1 MRSRIFSSKYIKTV
15 SKGQAWIPAFLTLGF
30 ILAFPVIGLEK
41 LGSWRNL
48 GYTQDQ
54 ITLLYYRL
62 WKDGFVLT
70 GMAVAM
76 AAGFMNAVNGFLYLY
91 SRKKTDFYHSLPMK
105 RSELFA
111 EKAVMGLIYYLVP
124 YIVIEFLTVCVG
136 AARGLFSLEL
146 MGMAVKMLCLHLLVY
161 LMIYFSVVLV
171 LCITGNMLMGI
182 LTLGGMYLYGIALEF
197 VLAACGLTFLDTF
210 IDKRYG
216 IMAFLLKDAS
226 PAAFAFSLA
235 DAYSAGHAAKYLV
248 ALVILI
254 VVLAVLSW
262 IAYEKRPSEA
272 AGRSMVY
279 RWVAVLVKF
288 MVVIPTGLAVGWIF
302 YPQADGGTKLIWWVF
317 GLILGTVLS
326 HGMIE
331 IIYHMSFQK
340 FFAKKMQLVLAGV
353 LVFGCAMIYQK
364 DLLHFDSYLPKQE
377 ELASVNISNGYDQD
391 YYAHIEKAAD
401 GEFYDLTDNYNWY
414 DPANALTGAD
424 GIGDETYEAL
434 ENIVKDSLNVD
445 KAKKRSYFIS
455 VKYTLKSGRVVCR
468 GYWAD
473 VKNLRTLMKGLYAE
487 ENLKEKKYEFLDLDE
502 KYLTTIGMTDACGM
516 GYSIFQNDDRQ
527 KQELL
532 DALKKDIESA
542 SAEDMMEEIII
553 QLDFNY
559 ALPVR
564 SNINSFVPGKNNE
577 EVTYV
582 DWNLG
587 VPPSFKNTL
596 AILKKTGYPLTIEE
610 LDINKISL
618 TYYEEENISEQ
629 EEFFYTKPEEIKAIQ
644 NALVLERNAYA
655 GGDTETVS
663 NVAVAVY
670 MEQGEM
676 MNSLFLKRADVPDFV
691 LDKMQE
697 LGISP
702 EFSDNSDDDGDTM
715 TTYQKTINS
724 SGRWLA
730 WFGK

>member
-364 DLLHFDSYLPKQE
+364 DLLHFDSYLPKQQD
-377 ELASVNISNGYDQD
+377 LASVSLSNGFDMD
-391 YYAHIEKAAD
+391 YYSHIERSAD
-401 GEFYDLTDNYNWY
+401 GNFYALTDNYNWY
-414 DPANALTGAD
+414 DQSNALTGAE
-424 GIGDETYEAL
+424 GIGDETYKAL
-434 ENIVKDSLNVD
+434 ENIVKDSPNVD
-445 KAKKRSYFIS
+445 TEQKRSAFIS
-455 VKYTLKSGRVVCR
+455 VKYTLKSGRIVCR

-473 VKNLRTLMKGLYAE
+473 VQNLKSLMKGLYAE

-502 KYLTTIGMTDACGM
+502 KYLTRIGMTDASGM
-516 GYSIFQNDDRQ
+516 GYDIFQNDSRQ

-532 DALKKDIESA
+532 DALKKDIELA
-542 SAEDMMEEIII
+542 SAEEMVEETTIR
-553 QLDFNY
+553 LDFNY
-559 ALPVR
+559 VLPI
-564 SNINSFVPGKNNE
+564 SNDVNSLVPGQNKE
-577 EVTYV
+577 EVTYA

-596 AILKKTGYPLTIEE
+596 AILEKTGYPLTIEE

-618 TYYEEENISEQ
+618 TYYEEEDASAQ
-629 EEFFYTKPEEIKAIQ
+629 EEVSYTKLEEIKAIQ
-644 NALVLERNAYA
+644 NALILEQTDYA
-655 GGDTETVS
+655 SGDTKVVS
-663 NVAVAVY
+663 NVIVTVY
-670 MEQGEM
+670 TEKGETV
-676 MNSLFLKRADVPDFV
+676 NSMVLKSTDVPDFV

-702 EFSDNSDDDGDTM
+702 EVSDDSDDDGDTI
-715 TTYQKTINS
+715 TTY
-724 SGRWLA
+724 
-730 WFGK
+730 

>member
-1 MRSRIFSSKYIKTV
+1 
-15 SKGQAWIPAFLTLGF
+15 
-30 ILAFPVIGLEK
+30 
-41 LGSWRNL
+41 
-48 GYTQDQ
+48 
-54 ITLLYYRL
+54 
-62 WKDGFVLT
+62 
-70 GMAVAM
+70 
-76 AAGFMNAVNGFLYLY
+76 MNAVNGFLYLY

-364 DLLHFDSYLPKQE
+364 DLLHFDSYLPKQQ
-377 ELASVNISNGYDQD
+377 ELASVSLSNGFDMD
-391 YYAHIEKAAD
+391 YYSHIERSAD
-401 GEFYDLTDNYNWY
+401 GNFYALTDNYNWY
-414 DPANALTGAD
+414 DPSNALTGAE
-424 GIGDETYEAL
+424 GIGDETYKAL
-434 ENIVKDSLNVD
+434 ENIVKDSPNVD
-445 KAKKRSYFIS
+445 TEQKRSAFIS

-473 VKNLRTLMKGLYAE
+473 VQNLKSLMKGLYAE
-487 ENLKEKKYEFLDLDE
+487 EDLKEKKYEFLDLDE
-502 KYLTTIGMTDACGM
+502 KYLTRIGMTDASGM
-516 GYSIFQNDDRQ
+516 GYDIFQNDSRQ

-542 SAEDMMEEIII
+542 SAEAMVEETTIR
-553 QLDFNY
+553 LDFNY
-559 ALPVR
+559 VLPIRNDV
-564 SNINSFVPGKNNE
+564 NSLVPGQNKE
-577 EVTYV
+577 EVTYA

-596 AILKKTGYPLTIEE
+596 AILEKTGYPLSIEE

-618 TYYEEENISEQ
+618 TYYEEEDASTQ
-629 EEFFYTKPEEIKAIQ
+629 EEVSYTKPKEIKAIQ
-644 NALVLERNAYA
+644 NALILEQTDYA
-655 GGDTETVS
+655 SGDTKVVS
-663 NVAVAVY
+663 NVIVTVY
-670 MEQGEM
+670 TEKGETV
-676 MNSLFLKRADVPDFV
+676 NSMVLKSADVPDFV

-702 EFSDNSDDDGDTM
+702 EFSDDSDDDGDTI

>member
-1 MRSRIFSSKYIKTV
+1 
-15 SKGQAWIPAFLTLGF
+15 
-30 ILAFPVIGLEK
+30 
-41 LGSWRNL
+41 
-48 GYTQDQ
+48 
-54 ITLLYYRL
+54 
-62 WKDGFVLT
+62 
-70 GMAVAM
+70 
-76 AAGFMNAVNGFLYLY
+76 
-91 SRKKTDFYHSLPMK
+91 
-105 RSELFA
+105 
-111 EKAVMGLIYYLVP
+111 
-124 YIVIEFLTVCVG
+124 
-136 AARGLFSLEL
+136 
-146 MGMAVKMLCLHLLVY
+146 
-161 LMIYFSVVLV
+161 
-171 LCITGNMLMGI
+171 
-182 LTLGGMYLYGIALEF
+182 
-197 VLAACGLTFLDTF
+197 
-210 IDKRYG
+210 
-216 IMAFLLKDAS
+216 MAFLLKDAS

-364 DLLHFDSYLPKQE
+364 DLLHFDSYLPKQQ
-377 ELASVNISNGYDQD
+377 ELASVSLSNGFDMD
-391 YYAHIEKAAD
+391 YYSHIERSAD
-401 GEFYDLTDNYNWY
+401 GNFYALTDNYNWY
-414 DPANALTGAD
+414 DPSNALTGAE
-424 GIGDETYEAL
+424 GIGDETYKAL
-434 ENIVKDSLNVD
+434 ENIVKDSPNVD
-445 KAKKRSYFIS
+445 TEQKRSAFIS
-455 VKYTLKSGRVVCR
+455 VKYTLKSRRVVCR

-473 VKNLRTLMKGLYAE
+473 VQNLKSLMKGLYAE
-487 ENLKEKKYEFLDLDE
+487 EDLKEKKYEFLDLDE
-502 KYLTTIGMTDACGM
+502 KYLTRIGMTDASGM
-516 GYSIFQNDDRQ
+516 GYDIFQNDSRQ

-542 SAEDMMEEIII
+542 SAEAMVEETTIR
-553 QLDFNY
+553 LDFNY
-559 ALPVR
+559 VLPIRNDV
-564 SNINSFVPGKNNE
+564 NSLVPGQNKE
-577 EVTYV
+577 EVTYA

-596 AILKKTGYPLTIEE
+596 AILEKTGYPLSIEE

-618 TYYEEENISEQ
+618 TYYEEEDASTQ
-629 EEFFYTKPEEIKAIQ
+629 EEVSYTKPKEIKAIQ
-644 NALVLERNAYA
+644 NALILEQTDYA
-655 GGDTETVS
+655 SGDTKVVS
-663 NVAVAVY
+663 NVIVTVY
-670 MEQGEM
+670 TEKGETV
-676 MNSLFLKRADVPDFV
+676 NSMVLKSADVPDFV

-702 EFSDNSDDDGDTM
+702 EFSDDSDDDGDTI

>member
-364 DLLHFDSYLPKQE
+364 DLLHFDSYLPKQQ
-377 ELASVNISNGYDQD
+377 ELASVSLSNGFDMD
-391 YYAHIEKAAD
+391 YYSHAD
-401 GEFYDLTDNYNWY
+401 GNFYALTDNYNWY
-414 DPANALTGAD
+414 DPSNALTGAE
-424 GIGDETYEAL
+424 GIGDETYKAL
-434 ENIVKDSLNVD
+434 ENIVKDSPNVD
-445 KAKKRSYFIS
+445 TEQKRSAFIS

-473 VKNLRTLMKGLYAE
+473 VQNLKSLMKGLYAE
-487 ENLKEKKYEFLDLDE
+487 EDLKEKKYEFLDLDE
-502 KYLTTIGMTDACGM
+502 KYLTRIGMTDASGM
-516 GYSIFQNDDRQ
+516 GYDIFQNDSRQ

-542 SAEDMMEEIII
+542 SAEAMVEETTIR
-553 QLDFNY
+553 LDFNY
-559 ALPVR
+559 VLPIRNDV
-564 SNINSFVPGKNNE
+564 NSLVPGQNKE
-577 EVTYV
+577 EVTYA

-596 AILKKTGYPLTIEE
+596 AILEKTGYPLSIEE

-618 TYYEEENISEQ
+618 TYYEEEDASTQ
-629 EEFFYTKPEEIKAIQ
+629 EEVSYTKPKEIKAIQ
-644 NALVLERNAYA
+644 NALILEQTDYA
-655 GGDTETVS
+655 SGDTKVVS
-663 NVAVAVY
+663 NVIVTVY
-670 MEQGEM
+670 TEKGETV
-676 MNSLFLKRADVPDFV
+676 NSMVLKSADVPDFV

-702 EFSDNSDDDGDTM
+702 EFSDDSDDDGDTI

>member
-15 SKGQAWIPAFLTLGF
+15 SKGQAWIPAFLALGF

-136 AARGLFSLEL
+136 SARGLFSLEL

-197 VLAACGLTFLDTF
+197 ALVACGLTFLDTF

-235 DAYSAGHAAKYLV
+235 AAYSAGHAAKYLV

-272 AGRSMVY
+272 AERSMVY

-364 DLLHFDSYLPKQE
+364 DLLHFDSYLPKQQ
-377 ELASVNISNGYDQD
+377 ELASVSLSNGFDMD
-391 YYAHIEKAAD
+391 YYSHIERSAD
-401 GEFYDLTDNYNWY
+401 GNFYALTDNYNWY
-414 DPANALTGAD
+414 DPSNALTGAE
-424 GIGDETYEAL
+424 GIGDETYKAL
-434 ENIVKDSLNVD
+434 ENIVKDSPNVD
-445 KAKKRSYFIS
+445 TEQKRSAFIS

-473 VKNLRTLMKGLYAE
+473 VQNLKSLMKGLYAE
-487 ENLKEKKYEFLDLDE
+487 EDLKEKKYEFLDLDE
-502 KYLTTIGMTDACGM
+502 KYLTRIGMTDASGM
-516 GYSIFQNDDRQ
+516 GYDIFQNDSRQ

-532 DALKKDIESA
+532 AALKKDIESA
-542 SAEDMMEEIII
+542 SAEEMVEETTIR
-553 QLDFNY
+553 LDFNY
-559 ALPVR
+559 VLPVR
-564 SNINSFVPGKNNE
+564 NDVNSLVPGQNKE
-577 EVTYV
+577 EVMYA

-596 AILKKTGYPLTIEE
+596 AILEKTGYPLSIEE

-618 TYYEEENISEQ
+618 TYYEEEDASTQ
-629 EEFFYTKPEEIKAIQ
+629 EEVSYTKPKEIKAIQ
-644 NALVLERNAYA
+644 NALILDQTDYA
-655 GGDTETVS
+655 SGDTKGVS
-663 NVAVAVY
+663 NVIVTVY
-670 MEQGEM
+670 TEKGETV
-676 MNSLFLKRADVPDFV
+676 NSMVLKSADVPDFV

-702 EFSDNSDDDGDTM
+702 EVSDDSDDDGDTI
-715 TTYQKTINS
+715 TTY
-724 SGRWLA
+724 
-730 WFGK
+730 

>member
-1 MRSRIFSSKYIKTV
+1 M
-15 SKGQAWIPAFLTLGF
+15 
-30 ILAFPVIGLEK
+30 IGLEK

-364 DLLHFDSYLPKQE
+364 DLLHFDSYLPKQQ
-377 ELASVNISNGYDQD
+377 ELASVSLSNGFDMD
-391 YYAHIEKAAD
+391 YYSHIERSAD
-401 GEFYDLTDNYNWY
+401 GNFYALTDNYNWY
-414 DPANALTGAD
+414 DPSNALTGAE
-424 GIGDETYEAL
+424 GIGDETYKAL
-434 ENIVKDSLNVD
+434 ENIVKDSPNVD
-445 KAKKRSYFIS
+445 TEQKRSAFIS
-455 VKYTLKSGRVVCR
+455 VKYTLKSRRVVCR

-473 VKNLRTLMKGLYAE
+473 VQNLKSLMKGLYAE
-487 ENLKEKKYEFLDLDE
+487 EDLKEKKYEFLDLDE
-502 KYLTTIGMTDACGM
+502 KYLTRIGMTDASGM
-516 GYSIFQNDDRQ
+516 GYDIFQNDSRQ

-542 SAEDMMEEIII
+542 SAEAMVEETTIR
-553 QLDFNY
+553 LDFNY
-559 ALPVR
+559 VLPIRNDV
-564 SNINSFVPGKNNE
+564 NSLVPGQNKE
-577 EVTYV
+577 EVTYA

-596 AILKKTGYPLTIEE
+596 AILEKTGYPLSIEE

-618 TYYEEENISEQ
+618 TYYEEEDASTQ
-629 EEFFYTKPEEIKAIQ
+629 EEVSYTKPKEIKAIQ
-644 NALVLERNAYA
+644 NALILEQTDYA
-655 GGDTETVS
+655 SGDTKVVS
-663 NVAVAVY
+663 NVIVTVY
-670 MEQGEM
+670 TEKGETV
-676 MNSLFLKRADVPDFV
+676 NSMVLKSADVPDFV

-702 EFSDNSDDDGDTM
+702 EFSDDSDDDGDTI

>member
-364 DLLHFDSYLPKQE
+364 DLLHFDSYLPKQQ
-377 ELASVNISNGYDQD
+377 ELASVSLSNGFDMD
-391 YYAHIEKAAD
+391 YYSHIERSAD
-401 GEFYDLTDNYNWY
+401 GNFYALTDNYNWY
-414 DPANALTGAD
+414 DPSNALTGAE
-424 GIGDETYEAL
+424 GIGDETYKAL
-434 ENIVKDSLNVD
+434 ESIVKDSPNVD
-445 KAKKRSYFIS
+445 TEQKRSAFIS

-473 VKNLRTLMKGLYAE
+473 VQNLKSLMKGLYAE
-487 ENLKEKKYEFLDLDE
+487 EDLKEKKYEFLDLDE
-502 KYLTTIGMTDACGM
+502 KYLTRIGMTDASGM
-516 GYSIFQNDDRQ
+516 GYDIFQNDSRQ

-542 SAEDMMEEIII
+542 SAEEMVEETTIR
-553 QLDFNY
+553 LGFNY
-559 ALPVR
+559 VLPVR
-564 SNINSFVPGKNNE
+564 NDVNSLVPGQNKE
-577 EVTYV
+577 EVMYA

-587 VPPSFKNTL
+587 VPSSFKNTL
-596 AILKKTGYPLTIEE
+596 AILEKTGYPLTIEE

-618 TYYEEENISEQ
+618 TYYEEEDASTQ
-629 EEFFYTKPEEIKAIQ
+629 EEVSYTKPKEIKAIQ
-644 NALVLERNAYA
+644 NALILDQTDYA
-655 GGDTETVS
+655 SGDTKGVS
-663 NVAVAVY
+663 NVIVTVY
-670 MEQGEM
+670 TEKGETV
-676 MNSLFLKRADVPDFV
+676 NSMVLKSADVPDFV

-702 EFSDNSDDDGDTM
+702 EVSDDSDDDGDTI
-715 TTYQKTINS
+715 TTY
-724 SGRWLA
+724 
-730 WFGK
+730 

>member
-331 IIYHMSFQK
+331 IIYHMSFLK

-364 DLLHFDSYLPKQE
+364 DLLHFDSYLPKQQ
-377 ELASVNISNGYDQD
+377 ELASVSLSNGYDHGLLCSYREGQQM
-391 YYAHIEKAAD
+391 EN
-401 GEFYDLTDNYNWY
+401 FYDLTDNYNWY

-424 GIGDETYEAL
+424 GIGDETYKAL
-434 ENIVKDSLNVD
+434 ENIVKDSPNVD
-445 KAKKRSYFIS
+445 TEQKRDLS
-455 VKYTLKSGRVVCR
+455 VYLCEIYLEIRAGRMQR
-468 GYWAD
+468 
-473 VKNLRTLMKGLYAE
+473 
-487 ENLKEKKYEFLDLDE
+487 
-502 KYLTTIGMTDACGM
+502 
-516 GYSIFQNDDRQ
+516 
-527 KQELL
+527 LL
-532 DALKKDIESA
+532 
-542 SAEDMMEEIII
+542 
-553 QLDFNY
+553 
-559 ALPVR
+559 
-564 SNINSFVPGKNNE
+564 G
-577 EVTYV
+577 
-582 DWNLG
+582 
-587 VPPSFKNTL
+587 
-596 AILKKTGYPLTIEE
+596 
-610 LDINKISL
+610 
-618 TYYEEENISEQ
+618 
-629 EEFFYTKPEEIKAIQ
+629 
-644 NALVLERNAYA
+644 
-655 GGDTETVS
+655 
-663 NVAVAVY
+663 
-670 MEQGEM
+670 
-676 MNSLFLKRADVPDFV
+676 
-691 LDKMQE
+691 
-697 LGISP
+697 
-702 EFSDNSDDDGDTM
+702 
-715 TTYQKTINS
+715 
-724 SGRWLA
+724 
-730 WFGK
+730 

>member
-54 ITLLYYRL
+54 ISLLYYHL

-76 AAGFMNAVNGFLYLY
+76 AAGFMNALNGFLYLY

-136 AARGLFSLEL
+136 SARGLFSLEL

-182 LTLGGMYLYGIALEF
+182 LTLGGMYLYGIALEL

-216 IMAFLLKDAS
+216 IMAFLLNDAS

-235 DAYSAGHAAKYLV
+235 DAYSAGYAAKYLV

-364 DLLHFDSYLPKQE
+364 DLLRFDSYLPKQQ
-377 ELASVNISNGYDQD
+377 ELASVSLSNGFDMD
-391 YYAHIEKAAD
+391 YYSHTERSAD
-401 GEFYDLTDNYNWY
+401 GNFYALTDNYNWY
-414 DPANALTGAD
+414 DPSNALTGAE
-424 GIGDETYEAL
+424 GIGDETYKAL
-434 ENIVKDSLNVD
+434 ENIVKDSPNVD
-445 KAKKRSYFIS
+445 TEQKRSAFIS
-455 VKYTLKSGRVVCR
+455 VKYTLKSGQVVCR

-473 VKNLRTLMKGLYAE
+473 VQNLKSLMKGLYAE
-487 ENLKEKKYEFLDLDE
+487 EDLKEKKYEFLDLDE
-502 KYLTTIGMTDACGM
+502 KYLTRIGMTDASGM
-516 GYSIFQNDDRQ
+516 GYDIFQNDSRQ

-542 SAEDMMEEIII
+542 SAEEMVEETTIR
-553 QLDFNY
+553 LDFNY
-559 ALPVR
+559 VLPVR
-564 SNINSFVPGKNNE
+564 NDVNSLVPGQNKE
-577 EVTYV
+577 EVTYA

-596 AILKKTGYPLTIEE
+596 AILEKTGYPLTIEE

-618 TYYEEENISEQ
+618 TYYEEDDASTQ
-629 EEFFYTKPEEIKAIQ
+629 EEVSYTKPEEIKAIQ
-644 NALVLERNAYA
+644 NALILEQTDYA
-655 GGDTETVS
+655 SGDTKVVS
-663 NVAVAVY
+663 NVIVTAY
-670 MEQGEM
+670 TEKGETV
-676 MNSLFLKRADVPDFV
+676 NSLVLKSADVPDFV

-702 EFSDNSDDDGDTM
+702 EVSDDSDDDGDTM

>member
-364 DLLHFDSYLPKQE
+364 DLLHFDSYLPKQQ
-377 ELASVNISNGYDQD
+377 ELASVSLSNGFDMD
-391 YYAHIEKAAD
+391 YYSHIERSAD
-401 GEFYDLTDNYNWY
+401 GNFYALTDNYNWY
-414 DPANALTGAD
+414 DPSNALTGAE
-424 GIGDETYEAL
+424 GIGDETYKAL
-434 ENIVKDSLNVD
+434 ENIVKDSPND
-445 KAKKRSYFIS
+445 TEQKRSAFIS

-473 VKNLRTLMKGLYAE
+473 VQNLKSLMKGLYAE
-487 ENLKEKKYEFLDLDE
+487 EDLKEKKYEFLDLDE
-502 KYLTTIGMTDACGM
+502 KYLTRIGMTDASGM
-516 GYSIFQNDDRQ
+516 GYDIFQNDSRQ

-542 SAEDMMEEIII
+542 SAEAMVEETTIR
-553 QLDFNY
+553 LDFNY
-559 ALPVR
+559 VLPIRNDV
-564 SNINSFVPGKNNE
+564 NSLVPGQNKE
-577 EVTYV
+577 EVTYA

-596 AILKKTGYPLTIEE
+596 AILEKTGYPLSIEE

-618 TYYEEENISEQ
+618 TYYEEEDASTQ
-629 EEFFYTKPEEIKAIQ
+629 EEVSYTKPKEIKAIQ
-644 NALVLERNAYA
+644 NALILEQTDYA
-655 GGDTETVS
+655 SGDTKVVS
-663 NVAVAVY
+663 NVIVTVY
-670 MEQGEM
+670 TEKGETV
-676 MNSLFLKRADVPDFV
+676 NSMVLKSADVPDFV

-702 EFSDNSDDDGDTM
+702 EFSDDSDDDGDTI

>member
-30 ILAFPVIGLEK
+30 ILAFLVIGLEK

-62 WKDGFVLT
+62 WKDGFVLA

-182 LTLGGMYLYGIALEF
+182 LTLGGMYLYGIALEL
-197 VLAACGLTFLDTF
+197 VLAACGLTFLNAF

-216 IMAFLLKDAS
+216 IMEFLLKDAS

-302 YPQADGGTKLIWWVF
+302 YPQADGRTKLIWWVF

-340 FFAKKMQLVLAGV
+340 FFAKKCSL
-353 LVFGCAMIYQK
+353 YW
-364 DLLHFDSYLPKQE
+364 QE
-377 ELASVNISNGYDQD
+377 CL
-391 YYAHIEKAAD
+391 
-401 GEFYDLTDNYNWY
+401 
-414 DPANALTGAD
+414 
-424 GIGDETYEAL
+424 
-434 ENIVKDSLNVD
+434 
-445 KAKKRSYFIS
+445 RS
-455 VKYTLKSGRVVCR
+455 
-468 GYWAD
+468 D
-473 VKNLRTLMKGLYAE
+473 VR
-487 ENLKEKKYEFLDLDE
+487 
-502 KYLTTIGMTDACGM
+502 
-516 GYSIFQNDDRQ
+516 
-527 KQELL
+527 
-532 DALKKDIESA
+532 
-542 SAEDMMEEIII
+542 
-553 QLDFNY
+553 
-559 ALPVR
+559 
-564 SNINSFVPGKNNE
+564 
-577 EVTYV
+577 
-582 DWNLG
+582 
-587 VPPSFKNTL
+587 
-596 AILKKTGYPLTIEE
+596 
-610 LDINKISL
+610 
-618 TYYEEENISEQ
+618 
-629 EEFFYTKPEEIKAIQ
+629 
-644 NALVLERNAYA
+644 
-655 GGDTETVS
+655 
-663 NVAVAVY
+663 
-670 MEQGEM
+670 
-676 MNSLFLKRADVPDFV
+676 
-691 LDKMQE
+691 
-697 LGISP
+697 
-702 EFSDNSDDDGDTM
+702 
-715 TTYQKTINS
+715 
-724 SGRWLA
+724 
-730 WFGK
+730 

>member
-111 EKAVMGLIYYLVP
+111 EKAVMGLIYYLVS

-182 LTLGGMYLYGIALEF
+182 LTLGGIYLYGIALEL

-216 IMAFLLKDAS
+216 IMAFLLKDTS

-364 DLLHFDSYLPKQE
+364 DLLHFDSYLPKQQ
-377 ELASVNISNGYDQD
+377 ELASVSLSNGFDMD
-391 YYAHIEKAAD
+391 YYSHIERSAD
-401 GEFYDLTDNYNWY
+401 GNFYALTDNYNWY
-414 DPANALTGAD
+414 DPSNALTGAE
-424 GIGDETYEAL
+424 GIGDETYKAL
-434 ENIVKDSLNVD
+434 ESIVKDSPNVD
-445 KAKKRSYFIS
+445 TEQKRSAFIS

-473 VKNLRTLMKGLYAE
+473 VQNLKSLMKGLYAE
-487 ENLKEKKYEFLDLDE
+487 EDLKEKKYEFLDLDE
-502 KYLTTIGMTDACGM
+502 KYLTRIGMTDASGM
-516 GYSIFQNDDRQ
+516 GYDIFQNDSRQ

-542 SAEDMMEEIII
+542 SAEEMVEETTIR
-553 QLDFNY
+553 LDFNY
-559 ALPVR
+559 VLPVR
-564 SNINSFVPGKNNE
+564 NDVNSLVPGQNKE
-577 EVTYV
+577 EVTYA

-587 VPPSFKNTL
+587 VPSSFKNTL
-596 AILKKTGYPLTIEE
+596 AILEKTGYPLTIEE

-618 TYYEEENISEQ
+618 TYYEEEDASTQ
-629 EEFFYTKPEEIKAIQ
+629 EEVSYTKPKEIKAIQ
-644 NALVLERNAYA
+644 NALILDQTDYA
-655 GGDTETVS
+655 SGDTKGVS
-663 NVAVAVY
+663 NVIVTVY
-670 MEQGEM
+670 TEKGETV
-676 MNSLFLKRADVPDFV
+676 NSMVLKSADVPDFV

-702 EFSDNSDDDGDTM
+702 EVSDDSDDDGDTI
-715 TTYQKTINS
+715 TTY
-724 SGRWLA
+724 
-730 WFGK
+730 

>member
-1 MRSRIFSSKYIKTV
+1 
-15 SKGQAWIPAFLTLGF
+15 
-30 ILAFPVIGLEK
+30 
-41 LGSWRNL
+41 
-48 GYTQDQ
+48 
-54 ITLLYYRL
+54 
-62 WKDGFVLT
+62 
-70 GMAVAM
+70 MAVAM

-364 DLLHFDSYLPKQE
+364 DLLHFDSYLPKQQ
-377 ELASVNISNGYDQD
+377 ELASVSLSNGFDMD
-391 YYAHIEKAAD
+391 YYSHIERSAD
-401 GEFYDLTDNYNWY
+401 GNFYALTDNYNWY
-414 DPANALTGAD
+414 DPSNALTGAE
-424 GIGDETYEAL
+424 GIGDETYKAL
-434 ENIVKDSLNVD
+434 ENIVKDSPNVD
-445 KAKKRSYFIS
+445 TEQKRSAFIS
-455 VKYTLKSGRVVCR
+455 VKYTLKSRRVVCR

-473 VKNLRTLMKGLYAE
+473 VQNLKSLMKGLYAE
-487 ENLKEKKYEFLDLDE
+487 EDLKEKKYEFLDLDE
-502 KYLTTIGMTDACGM
+502 KYLTRIGMTDASGM
-516 GYSIFQNDDRQ
+516 GYDIFQNDSRQ

-542 SAEDMMEEIII
+542 SAEAMVEETTIR
-553 QLDFNY
+553 LDFNY
-559 ALPVR
+559 VLPIRNDV
-564 SNINSFVPGKNNE
+564 NSLVPGQNKE
-577 EVTYV
+577 EVTYA

-596 AILKKTGYPLTIEE
+596 AILEKTGYPLSIEE

-618 TYYEEENISEQ
+618 TYYEEEDASTQ
-629 EEFFYTKPEEIKAIQ
+629 EEVSYTKPKEIKAIQ
-644 NALVLERNAYA
+644 NALILEQTDYA
-655 GGDTETVS
+655 SGDTKVVS
-663 NVAVAVY
+663 NVIVTVY
-670 MEQGEM
+670 TEKGETV
-676 MNSLFLKRADVPDFV
+676 NSMVLKSADVPDFV

-702 EFSDNSDDDGDTM
+702 EFSDDSDDDGDTI

>member
-30 ILAFPVIGLEK
+30 IL
-41 LGSWRNL
+41 
-48 GYTQDQ
+48 
-54 ITLLYYRL
+54 
-62 WKDGFVLT
+62 
-70 GMAVAM
+70 
-76 AAGFMNAVNGFLYLY
+76 
-91 SRKKTDFYHSLPMK
+91 
-105 RSELFA
+105 
-111 EKAVMGLIYYLVP
+111 
-124 YIVIEFLTVCVG
+124 
-136 AARGLFSLEL
+136 
-146 MGMAVKMLCLHLLVY
+146 
-161 LMIYFSVVLV
+161 
-171 LCITGNMLMGI
+171 
-182 LTLGGMYLYGIALEF
+182 
-197 VLAACGLTFLDTF
+197 
-210 IDKRYG
+210 
-216 IMAFLLKDAS
+216 AFLLKDAS

-364 DLLHFDSYLPKQE
+364 DLLHFDSYLPKQQ
-377 ELASVNISNGYDQD
+377 ELASVSLSNGFDMD
-391 YYAHIEKAAD
+391 YYSHIERSAD
-401 GEFYDLTDNYNWY
+401 GNFYALTDNYNWY
-414 DPANALTGAD
+414 DPSNALTGAE
-424 GIGDETYEAL
+424 GIGDETYKAL
-434 ENIVKDSLNVD
+434 ENIVKDSPNVD
-445 KAKKRSYFIS
+445 TEQKRSAFIS

-473 VKNLRTLMKGLYAE
+473 VQNLKSLMKGLYAE
-487 ENLKEKKYEFLDLDE
+487 EDLKEKKYEFLDLDE
-502 KYLTTIGMTDACGM
+502 KYLTRIGMTDASGM
-516 GYSIFQNDDRQ
+516 GYDIFQNDSRQ

-542 SAEDMMEEIII
+542 SAEAMVEETTIR
-553 QLDFNY
+553 LDFNY
-559 ALPVR
+559 VLPIRNDV
-564 SNINSFVPGKNNE
+564 NSLVPGQNKE
-577 EVTYV
+577 EVTYA

-596 AILKKTGYPLTIEE
+596 AILEKTGYPLSIEE

-618 TYYEEENISEQ
+618 TYYEEEDASTQ
-629 EEFFYTKPEEIKAIQ
+629 EEVSYTKPKEIKAIQ
-644 NALVLERNAYA
+644 NALILEQTDYA
-655 GGDTETVS
+655 SGDTKVVS
-663 NVAVAVY
+663 NVIVTVY
-670 MEQGEM
+670 TEKGETV
-676 MNSLFLKRADVPDFV
+676 NSMVLKSADVPDFV

-702 EFSDNSDDDGDTM
+702 EFSDDSDDDGDTI